1 MEKLSVYILKE
12 WLVFSNADESNVN
25 VGKLK
30 FFFIVIKSGKMSQNK
45 FKNLMKISF

>member
-30 FFFIVIKSGKMSQNK
+30 FFFYRHQVWENVTKQI
-45 FKNLMKISF
+45 